1 MWVQKNHMTCM
12 GPSLV
17 ACCINKASMRCT
29 VMIETRAAAPKT
41 CEYSMNVDFIVRR
54 CKCTDI
60 TEESTIIPTAVFHY
74 TDSERLWV
82 LPATAYCLAEM
93 MKLSIGPGKVQGS
106 VCCRSSTNFVIHNS
120 TVLQAEYSATCPLS
134 GKNVKIIP

>member
-1 MWVQKNHMTCM
+1 MTCI

-17 ACCINKASMRCT
+17 ACCKNKASMLLERQPQKLAN
-29 VMIETRAAAPKT
+29 IPHEPS
-41 CEYSMNVDFIVRR
+41 SMNVEFIARR

-60 TEESTIIPTAVFHY
+60 TEESAIIPTAVFHY

-93 MKLSIGPGKVQGS
+93 MKVSVGPGKVQGS

-120 TVLQAEYSATCPLS
+120 TMLQAEYSATCPLS